1 MSVTAMNDF
10 VNYIVDAMLKILLRR
25 PVKEEVSVSLA
36 PALNLVRS
44 GDFAE
49 LRGRHAF
56 YPKFLIEDGMK
67 VKEQAEGERIYLSWR
82 ELASEKFFEDVEKM
96 FEMLQKKKRQ

>member
-10 VNYIVDAMLKILLRR
+10 VNFVVDAVLKVLLRR
-25 PVKEEVSVSLA
+25 PAKEEVSVSLA

-44 GDFAE
+44 GEFAE

-56 YPKFLIEDGMK
+56 YPKFLVEEGMK
-67 VKEQAEGERIYLSWR
+67 VKGQAEGERIYLSWR
-82 ELASEKFFEDVEKM
+82 ELASDKFFEDVEKM
-96 FEMLQKKKRQ
+96 FEMLQKRKQ

>member
-10 VNYIVDAMLKILLRR
+10 TNFIVDAVLKVLLRK
-25 PVKEEVSVSLA
+25 PTKEEVSVSLA

-44 GDFAE
+44 GEFAE

-56 YPKFLIEDGMK
+56 YPKFLVEEGMK
-67 VKEQAEGERIYLSWR
+67 VKEQAEGERIYMSWR

-96 FEMLQKKKRQ
+96 FEMLQKRKQ